1 LIRPRWTAFA
11 NTFDAAIRGFSLAS
25 GAVMRFCWAMKTPFL
40 PTGVLASLMI
50 SASGIQW
57 ASAQLPSL
65 NEQPWLGY
73 FTAFESKKYHFGVM
87 SVGKAML
94 TPMGDKGTAVSH
106 ALAIPIQIGIEEVLP
121 DGKVTM
127 KEIKPETL
135 SSAEAAS
142 DKLVKT
148 VIKGKVTGDAA
159 FEATIEQD
167 RGVISLG
174 GRVVDPGTLKNP
186 LRFAIRVR
194 FPEAYKYNN
203 PKDKKEEKAFE
214 KKIEDDRIDM
224 KWTDGKR
231 KKQELNVAMEAAS
244 KDLNGPGIAAAEIE
258 ISAYKGKKFLF
269 IASENS
275 AMTLWN
281 SKVAPLHEGFT
292 INWRPDPEKDK
303 EGKARLSFEVK

>member
-1 LIRPRWTAFA
+1 
-11 NTFDAAIRGFSLAS
+11 
-25 GAVMRFCWAMKTPFL
+25 MKTPFL
-40 PTGVLASLMI
+40 RSGVLASLMI
-50 SASGIQW
+50 SASGIQL
-57 ASAQLPSL
+57 ASAQLPAL

-73 FTAFESKKYHFGVM
+73 FTAFESKKFDFGMM
-87 SVGKAML
+87 SVGKIVL
-94 TPMGDKGTAVSH
+94 TPMGDKGNAVSH
-106 ALAIPIQIGIEEVLP
+106 ALAISIQIGIEEVLP

-135 SSAEAAS
+135 SSAEPAT
-142 DKLVKT
+142 DELVKT
-148 VIKGKVTGDAA
+148 VVKGKVTGDAS
-159 FEATIEQD
+159 FEVTLEQN
-167 RGVISLG
+167 RGVISMG
-174 GRVVDPGTLKNP
+174 GRVLDPGTLKNP

-194 FPEAYKYNN
+194 FPEAYKYSS

-231 KKQELNVAMEAAS
+231 KKQEFNVALEAAS
-244 KDLNGPGIAAAEIE
+244 QDLNGPGIAAAEIE
-258 ISAYKGKKFLF
+258 IGAYKGKKFLF
-269 IASENS
+269 LASENS

-292 INWRPDPEKDK
+292 INWRPDAEKDK